1 MTANFGERARRVFV
15 ALFLLLAGTAPALAH
30 PHVWIDMTVDLSFD
44 NAKRLNA
51 LTVAWTFDEFYSAFA
66 VQDFK
71 KLPDGRYDPAD
82 LAKLADVNLA
92 NLKDWHYF
100 AEVTAGGKPAKLGLA
115 RNGGSTY
122 DAKAGRLTMTFTVP
136 LVSPVA
142 ATAKAPIRFKI
153 YDPSYYIAI
162 DFVKTDPIHMIS
174 GAHDVCTVS
183 TKVPNAEKIWTGL
196 PESAFMGPK
205 AVVLGSYFATTA
217 TLVCP

>member
-1 MTANFGERARRVFV
+1 MATCLGKKARRGFV
-15 ALFLLLAGTAPALAH
+15 ALLFLFASATPALAH
-30 PHVWIDMTVDLSFD
+30 PHVWIDMTVDLAFD
-44 NAKRLNA
+44 NAKRLDA

-71 KLPDGRYDPAD
+71 TRPGGSYDPAD
-82 LAKLADVNLA
+82 LAKLAEVNLT
-92 NLKDWHYF
+92 NLKDWNYF
-100 AEVTAGGKPAKLGLA
+100 TEVTSGGKPVKLGLA

-136 LVSPVA
+136 LAAPVA
-142 ATAKAPIRFKI
+142 ASAKAPVQFKI

-162 DFVKTDPIHMIS
+162 DYAKTDPIMAS
-174 GAHDVCTVS
+174 GAHDGCTVS